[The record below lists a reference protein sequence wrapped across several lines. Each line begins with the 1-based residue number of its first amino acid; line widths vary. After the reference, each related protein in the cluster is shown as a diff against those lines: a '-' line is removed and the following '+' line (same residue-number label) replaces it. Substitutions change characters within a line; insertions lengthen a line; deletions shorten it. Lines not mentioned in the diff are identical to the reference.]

1 MQGEVEDRVQVII
14 WHLCFIHQDIQT
26 EASNVAHS
34 WRGFTRQLLLPK
46 WGEIKDACET
56 PVGTSSMLIS
66 NEDT

>member
-46 WGEIKDACET
+46 WGEIKDTC
-56 PVGTSSMLIS
+56 
-66 NEDT
+66 